1 MKFRFD
7 RKRKIES
14 RRRSEQ
20 ADVNIICMLRLKGRL
35 TQIECSDSPRRSRE
49 PHGLVAHVKRVSQA
63 ADEMI
68 TWNSNVEPG

>member
-35 TQIECSDSPRRSRE
+35 THIECSDSPRRSRE
-49 PHGLVAHVKRVSQA
+49 PHGLVGHVKRVSQA